1 MRTYAQFV
9 RYLTFTVPLFKNH
22 GHQQSTLAMTSSH
35 RKPSLLIC
43 SLYACILSSFFVLNL
58 YLFVPSHVQKLDR
71 SDVRQIKWRTF
82 SVLITTV
89 VASLTYPLLFYD
101 EWSFDNRLILGD
113 ETMLLYLVRNMWGFK
128 TINQTIT
135 FLPCLHAAILYS
147 GSFVTAIL
155 EDYILYL
162 RLKERHD
169 LSQNNDKGLF
179 VRTIIKRRKQI
190 IKRTFPNVWQSSRDF
205 IVAPFAEELIFR
217 VCMIPPFLHNGQ
229 LSITQ
234 ICWIVPI
241 FFGFAH
247 VHHAIRKLRE
257 GMPIQGVILATMA
270 QFTYTTLFG
279 AYVSYIY
286 IKSGSLLAIALV
298 HSFCNFMGLPNVYP
312 FLIWNNVG
320 SKKIQN
326 TITMC
331 KVLSA
336 GVYLV
341 GIYSF
346 FILFDEST
354 GLFKDGK
361 QWW

>member
-1 MRTYAQFV
+1 
-9 RYLTFTVPLFKNH
+9 
-22 GHQQSTLAMTSSH
+22 
-35 RKPSLLIC
+35 
-43 SLYACILSSFFVLNL
+43 
-58 YLFVPSHVQKLDR
+58 
-71 SDVRQIKWRTF
+71 
-82 SVLITTV
+82 
-89 VASLTYPLLFYD
+89 
-101 EWSFDNRLILGD
+101 
-113 ETMLLYLVRNMWGFK
+113 
-128 TINQTIT
+128 
-135 FLPCLHAAILYS
+135 
-147 GSFVTAIL
+147 
-155 EDYILYL
+155 
-162 RLKERHD
+162 
-169 LSQNNDKGLF
+169 
-179 VRTIIKRRKQI
+179 
-190 IKRTFPNVWQSSRDF
+190 
-205 IVAPFAEELIFR
+205 
-217 VCMIPPFLHNGQ
+217 
-229 LSITQ
+229 
-234 ICWIVPI
+234 
-241 FFGFAH
+241 
-247 VHHAIRKLRE
+247 
-257 GMPIQGVILATMA
+257 MPIQGVILATMA